1 MLAIPQINLDIR
13 LLHSDRTG
21 QLLLM
26 IGFFLMLKNII
37 GFKTVSNASYGT
49 EKK

>member
-1 MLAIPQINLDIR
+1 MKKVAIPQINLDIC

-26 IGFFLMLKNII
+26 IEFFMVVEEYNRL
-37 GFKTVSNASYGT
+37 FKTLSNAS
-49 EKK
+49 

>member
-1 MLAIPQINLDIR
+1 MKKLAIPQINDIC

-26 IGFFLMLKNII
+26 IEFFMVVEEYNRL
-37 GFKTVSNASYGT
+37 FKTLSNAS
-49 EKK
+49 